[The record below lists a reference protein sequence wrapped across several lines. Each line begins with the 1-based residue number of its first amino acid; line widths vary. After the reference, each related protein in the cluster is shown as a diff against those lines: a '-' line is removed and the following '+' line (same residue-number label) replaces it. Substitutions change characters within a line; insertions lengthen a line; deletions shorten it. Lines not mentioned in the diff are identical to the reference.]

1 MKNGTSQ
8 FKYSILEDA
17 VTLDVHIEWDEYG
30 EGSIEEITIDGLD
43 VTEEIISFGLHDK
56 LIEYAE
62 THDEHFTS
70 DAENAT
76 GF

>member
-1 MKNGTSQ
+1 MKNGTSN
-8 FKYSILEDA
+8 FKYSILEDV
-17 VTLDVHIEWDEYG
+17 VTLDVIIEWDEYG
-30 EGSIEEITIDGLD
+30 EGIIDEVTIDGLD

-62 THDEHFTS
+62 THDEYFTS

-76 GF
+76 GY